1 MKGTPPVVPV
11 EQEGTVK
18 IPVAL
23 PSSEVGGGPPLSS
36 TVGVE
41 DDEDLEGLQSDE
53 HGEQDAGDSMEDGHG
68 GSLDDVEVAADVD
81 DEDIPGRS
89 LVLGI
94 ELFLLF
100 PLRVQDGG
108 SHAMAAGGAW
118 EGAEIRGPSRLL

>member
-1 MKGTPPVVPV
+1 M

-41 DDEDLEGLQSDE
+41 DDEDLEGLEGDE
-53 HGEQDAGDSMEDGHG
+53 QGEQDAGEALEEGNG
-68 GSLDDVEVAADVD
+68 GSLDDVEGSVDVE
-81 DEDIPGRS
+81 DENILRRS
-89 LVLGI
+89 LVSGI
-94 ELFLLF
+94 KTFLLF